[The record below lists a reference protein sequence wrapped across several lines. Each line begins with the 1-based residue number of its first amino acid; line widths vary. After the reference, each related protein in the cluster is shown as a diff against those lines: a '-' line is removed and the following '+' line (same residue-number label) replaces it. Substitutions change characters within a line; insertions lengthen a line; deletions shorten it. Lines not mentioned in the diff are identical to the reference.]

1 MNTLT
6 HKVTASIAAA
16 LLGVAMLAASFAPA
30 NAATVDD
37 LEAQIAALLAQ
48 LNALQGDDDGDTTVA
63 TTAYV
68 HHPSID
74 YEFTRN
80 LYLGSR
86 GTDVMMLQ
94 RVLNAD
100 VDTRVA
106 LSGAGSPG
114 METSYF
120 GELTRQAVAKFQVKH
135 GITPAQGYFYPL
147 TRAEMN
153 RKSTVVV
160 DGDEDEDE
168 DEDEE
173 TGDAQLE
180 VEEGDQ
186 PDDMLVGPGQIHVP
200 TTVLEL
206 TADNDDVDI
215 ESVMVRVTGLARADV
230 DSVSVWHDGV
240 ILDTD
245 SVDSDDEAELEFDM
259 DIDEG
264 DTAELTFSVTM
275 EGTLAKDGLEFQVEV
290 IEIETD
296 ADVDG
301 LPIEGAEHES
311 NDAIELNTYT
321 MEIDVEGA
329 DLQVGDEE
337 ELIATVTFENDNTDD
352 ADDSM
357 FVRQFALEQ
366 TGTADLDDL
375 DNIYVDVDGEEYDAE
390 IMGDY
395 LVVDFGNGIEIEE
408 DDDMD
413 FEVYADVV
421 GGAGDDINFAL
432 DDDDL
437 VDWVFVLD
445 EDDRYLAETNV
456 AVAMAAGSSANEIT
470 GGTGSTN
477 DSNDVRSGKVTP
489 GEDDAEMASF
499 ELDIEGENIVDG
511 DVELTIAVSGIAS
524 TTDTDDIELDDI
536 RIVDENGDTVA
547 TDDDITITRTGTSS
561 TATITVDFDDV
572 EFEEGEMT
580 YIITADINDDAQNG
594 VVYAMG
600 QLDFTSFEGE
610 DSDEDIADFDIDL
623 DTNQE
628 VEGPAITLGVDATL
642 NKDTAESDED
652 DVELAVILL
661 DTTDSGEAV
670 EVETISLDFAV
681 TGGETD
687 DDITNCALWMD
698 GDEVSDEL
706 DLNALTNQEFDM
718 DSGFTVERDEVVALS
733 LRCDLSSDFEDGDTI
748 TVTVDEA
755 GNQDV
760 EPTESSQDVTVTVDT
775 ADSGTNDGEEIL
787 ISSGA
792 LAASN
797 GQNAEFE
804 AVRTGELVSLGSIE
818 LDSDEIEGTLEE
830 ITFTVVGSA
839 LIKSNARV
847 LVSTDEDGND
857 VVARFFATSDTS
869 YTIDENDWV
878 EDVEIEDGNNELFI
892 WVTTADA
899 ITAGNE
905 GGNITVDVASGTEVF
920 IDGDEYTL
928 SAGSDMPGV
937 NVYSGIPE
945 IESED
950 VTSTDVNVDDVLMKF
965 SITAQGEDL
974 VIDEDLIASTTI
986 AVTGTATTGSAQI
999 WYDDS
1004 SYDDA
1009 VDGTNLDVSGDF
1021 TIDDGDTIYFVVKS
1035 STAVDEGEDDSIRT
1049 TVDFTGHISV
1059 DNGGTVVEITPIE
1072 SEADDFS
1079 SSSEALVHTYRS

>member
-1 MNTLT
+1 
-6 HKVTASIAAA
+6 
-16 LLGVAMLAASFAPA
+16 
-30 NAATVDD
+30 
-37 LEAQIAALLAQ
+37 
-48 LNALQGDDDGDTTVA
+48 
-63 TTAYV
+63 
-68 HHPSID
+68 
-74 YEFTRN
+74 
-80 LYLGSR
+80 
-86 GTDVMMLQ
+86 
-94 RVLNAD
+94 
-100 VDTRVA
+100 
-106 LSGAGSPG
+106 
-114 METSYF
+114 
-120 GELTRQAVAKFQVKH
+120 
-135 GITPAQGYFYPL
+135 
-147 TRAEMN
+147 
-153 RKSTVVV
+153 
-160 DGDEDEDE
+160 
-168 DEDEE
+168 
-173 TGDAQLE
+173 
-180 VEEGDQ
+180 
-186 PDDMLVGPGQIHVP
+186 
-200 TTVLEL
+200 
-206 TADNDDVDI
+206 
-215 ESVMVRVTGLARADV
+215 
-230 DSVSVWHDGV
+230 
-240 ILDTD
+240 
-245 SVDSDDEAELEFDM
+245 
-259 DIDEG
+259 
-264 DTAELTFSVTM
+264 
-275 EGTLAKDGLEFQVEV
+275 
-290 IEIETD
+290 
-296 ADVDG
+296 
-301 LPIEGAEHES
+301 
-311 NDAIELNTYT
+311 
-321 MEIDVEGA
+321 
-329 DLQVGDEE
+329 
-337 ELIATVTFENDNTDD
+337 
-352 ADDSM
+352 
-357 FVRQFALEQ
+357 
-366 TGTADLDDL
+366 
-375 DNIYVDVDGEEYDAE
+375 
-390 IMGDY
+390 
-395 LVVDFGNGIEIEE
+395 
-408 DDDMD
+408 
-413 FEVYADVV
+413 
-421 GGAGDDINFAL
+421 
-432 DDDDL
+432 
-437 VDWVFVLD
+437 
-445 EDDRYLAETNV
+445 
-456 AVAMAAGSSANEIT
+456 
-470 GGTGSTN
+470 
-477 DSNDVRSGKVTP
+477 
-489 GEDDAEMASF
+489 
-499 ELDIEGENIVDG
+499 
-511 DVELTIAVSGIAS
+511 
-524 TTDTDDIELDDI
+524 
-536 RIVDENGDTVA
+536 
-547 TDDDITITRTGTSS
+547 
-561 TATITVDFDDV
+561 
-572 EFEEGEMT
+572 
-580 YIITADINDDAQNG
+580 
-594 VVYAMG
+594 
-600 QLDFTSFEGE
+600 
-610 DSDEDIADFDIDL
+610 
-623 DTNQE
+623 NQE

-1059 DNGGTVVEITPIE
+1059 DNGG
-1072 SEADDFS
+1072 
-1079 SSSEALVHTYRS
+1079 